1 MNGKHNQHNLCK
13 EGEVGQKVYYI
24 QIFGSLRYW
33 MSNTSQC
40 KVRTRIKK
48 NKRPNKRPRL
58 LMAMMTTF
66 SPFSILCLRKKNW
79 GWKIFFPSFLKNLF
93 DMWDGENCDGEMWD
107 GDKFD
112 GEMWA
117 SVNNVHCTIVH
128 SQELQ
133 VWNCSYLYDT
143 NITRL
148 LLRIPV

>member
-1 MNGKHNQHNLCK
+1 MNEKHNQHNLCK

-79 GWKIFFPSFLKNLF
+79 GWKIFFHSFLENLF
-93 DMWDGENCDGEMWD
+93 EMWAGDNCDGEMWD
-107 GDKFD
+107 G
-112 GEMWA
+112 EMMI
-117 SVNNVHCTIVH
+117 SLMVRCELVCT
-128 SQELQ
+128 
-133 VWNCSYLYDT
+133 LYIDRSFKCENFLT
-143 NITRL
+143 CMAQTQKTQRNK
-148 LLRIPV
+148 

>member
-13 EGEVGQKVYYI
+13 EGEVRQKVYYI

-93 DMWDGENCDGEMWD
+93 DMWDGENCDGEMWA
-107 GDKFD
+107 
-112 GEMWA
+112 GEMVISLMVRCELVWTMYTVQLYIVR
-117 SVNNVHCTIVH
+117 SFKCETVLTCTT
-128 SQELQ
+128 Q
-133 VWNCSYLYDT
+133 T
-143 NITRL
+143 
-148 LLRIPV
+148 